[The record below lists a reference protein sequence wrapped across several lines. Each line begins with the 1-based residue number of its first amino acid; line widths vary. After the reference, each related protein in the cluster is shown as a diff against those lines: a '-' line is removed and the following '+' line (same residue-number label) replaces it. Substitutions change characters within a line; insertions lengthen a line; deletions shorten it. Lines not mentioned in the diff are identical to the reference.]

1 MFFLWR
7 RRRRVRRTVE
17 VPRHAYKDGELIYVW
32 GEPLQLRLVTFIRD
46 GVYQEG
52 QNLILASTKPLLVR
66 EKEALLESWFKEQLA
81 ARLPALFARAE
92 QIVGRQASSYYVRT
106 MKTRWGTCNVK
117 TGRVCLNARLAHL
130 QPAYLEYII
139 IHELT
144 HLWERGHGAPFKE
157 KMDLFCPDWRHLRR
171 QLREDTPKAF

>member
-1 MFFLWR
+1 M
-7 RRRRVRRTVE
+7 RRTVE

>member
-7 RRRRVRRTVE
+7 RRRRVRRVVP
-17 VPRHAYKDGELIYVW
+17 VPRHAYKDGEIIYVW

-52 QNLILASTKPLLVR
+52 SSLILASTKTLPVR
-66 EKEALLESWFKEQLA
+66 EKEALLDAWFKQQLA
-81 ARLPALFARAE
+81 AKLPAVFAKAE
-92 QIVGRQASSYYVRT
+92 KIVGRQASSYYIRT

-117 TGRVCLNARLAHL
+117 TARVCLNARLAHL
-130 QPAYLEYII
+130 RPVFLDYIV

-144 HLWERGHGAPFKE
+144 HLWERGHGDQFKA
-157 KMDLFCPDWRHLRR
+157 KMDAFCPEWRNLRK